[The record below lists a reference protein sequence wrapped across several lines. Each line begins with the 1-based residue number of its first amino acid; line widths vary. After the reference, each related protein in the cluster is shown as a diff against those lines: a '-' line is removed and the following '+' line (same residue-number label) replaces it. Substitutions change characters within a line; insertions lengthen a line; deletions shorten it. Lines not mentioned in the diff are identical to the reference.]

1 MRNLKQ
7 NEKELLINLFNSVK
21 ADMTVEE
28 KAKHI
33 WPEALKQCKT
43 LVYATKKQS
52 IAFLVDYA
60 ANQPTDEVD
69 EAVEDL
75 EVQLTAPVEPTTS
88 DDKEESSVPFSTQR
102 SSSFFTPR
110 STESMLCMY
119 TVKDLADELGLTPYK
134 ARVALRKVFGKAK
147 GRWQWFTEEEY
158 QAALEAVGGAK

>member
-21 ADMTVEE
+21 ADMTPEE

-43 LVYATKKQS
+43 LAYATKKQS
-52 IAFLVDYA
+52 IAFIVDYA
-60 ANQPTDEVD
+60 ASQPADEVE

-75 EVQLTAPVEPTTS
+75 EVQLTAPVEPTTPN
-88 DDKEESSVPFSTQR
+88 DNEEA
-102 SSSFFTPR
+102 
-110 STESMLCMY
+110 MY

-147 GRWQWFTEEEY
+147 GRWQWSTEEEY
-158 QAALEAVGGAK
+158 QAALDAVGGAK

>member
-7 NEKELLINLFNSVK
+7 NEKVLLLNLFNSVK

-43 LVYATKKQS
+43 LAYATKKQS
-52 IAFLVDYA
+52 IAFIVDYA
-60 ANQPTDEVD
+60 ANQPADEVN

-75 EVQLTAPVEPTTS
+75 EVQLTAPVEPTTT
-88 DDKEESSVPFSTQR
+88 DDKEEA
-102 SSSFFTPR
+102 
-110 STESMLCMY
+110 MY

-134 ARVALRKVFGKAK
+134 ARVALRKAFGRAK
-147 GRWQWFTEEEY
+147 GRWQWSTEEAY
-158 QAALEAVGGAK
+158 QEAIDIIGGDK